1 MSDMA
6 YCIWNNIKGAFAVN
20 NKVDSEKFK
29 KDMQRHLDALLNIC
43 NNISQVY

>member
-6 YCIWNNIKGAFAVN
+6 YCILNNIKGVFAVN
-20 NKVDSEKFK
+20 NNVDYEKFK

>member
-1 MSDMA
+1 MHDTA
-6 YCIWNNIKGAFAVN
+6 YCICNNSQGAFAVK

>member
-6 YCIWNNIKGAFAVN
+6 YCILNNIQGAFAVKN
-20 NKVDSEKFK
+20 NVDSEKFK

>member
-1 MSDMA
+1 MHDTV
-6 YCIWNNIKGAFAVN
+6 YCIWNNSQGALVVKN
-20 NKVDSEKFK
+20 NVDSEKFK